1 MGSGEL
7 KTERAALDAVATS
20 LRHADAEL
28 AADGN
33 FVSVDTDCVGASAVI
48 SAVAG
53 VCIAHDGMLRAIRTT
68 IADAAMFPNELAA
81 QIDAAESKLASA
93 ATGRH
98 GQ

>member
-20 LRHADAEL
+20 LHHARTEL
-28 AADGN
+28 AADGD
-33 FVSVDTDCVGASAVI
+33 FVAIDTDCVGVIAVI

-68 IADAAMFPNELAA
+68 IDDAATFPTEVAA
-81 QIDAAESKLASA
+81 QVDAAESRLAASA
-93 ATGRH
+93 KGR
-98 GQ
+98 G